1 MNVVELNT
9 ALALARAGHRV
20 DMLTRRD
27 SEQLPDVT
35 QVAEGVRLFALD
47 VGPHHPVAKS
57 AQEQFIEEFTAAMR
71 KWWTDYGK
79 DVDVIH
85 SHHWFS
91 GVAALPIAA
100 EFGVPHAQSYHSVAA
115 PVGAEL
121 GAGEQ
126 PESAGRIA
134 GERLVA
140 QRSDLII
147 AVSDYEKQTIVERYA
162 PAPEK
167 ISVVR
172 PGVDLE
178 LFRPKLDEDTPWR
191 GEECYLLFAARLQ
204 PLKGVDLA
212 LRTLAELP
220 RGNRPRLVIAGEAS
234 EDFADYVAE
243 LNQLTDELELADEV
257 VYLGS
262 LDRAELAEMFR
273 GACVLVNP
281 SHSETYGLINLEAA
295 ASGVP
300 VVASKTGGI
309 VESVID
315 GQTGILVDGRSPR
328 DFAAAVQRFTGSA
341 MTRAEFSRAGR
352 AFAEQ
357 RSWDNV
363 AAEMTA
369 SYELVLAAPKRR
381 VDQNAAQR
389 LVNRLSSEDD
399 LAGMQVLMFHAHPDD
414 EALQSGVL
422 IAELVARGARVDV
435 VTATRGERGEVVPG
449 VVDGQITAAQ
459 LVDMRVAELDAAS
472 ELLGVREHYFLGTAP
487 ARADGLPERRY
498 LDSGMRWI
506 TDGLAGPAEDQH
518 PDSFSLA
525 PQAAALADLLALVEH
540 VKPDL
545 LISYDQAG
553 SYGHPDHVRVHEIG
567 AAAAHAAGLP
577 LVEIASGDG
586 QEGFE
591 YFDLSRHAAQLVA
604 ALRCYRTQ
612 LTVTEG
618 PQDAYLTHVGG
629 QRQELPTT
637 IGLRTVGVR

>member
-27 SEQLPDVT
+27 SEQLAPLT

-47 VGPHHPVAKS
+47 VGPRQSVAKS
-57 AQEQFIEEFTAAMR
+57 AQEQFIEPFTQAMR
-71 KWWTDYGK
+71 QWWSDYGK
-79 DVDVIH
+79 DVDIIH

-91 GVAALPIAA
+91 GVAALPIAD

-126 PESAGRIA
+126 PESSGRIE

-140 QRSDLII
+140 QQSDLII
-147 AVSDYEKQTIVERYA
+147 AVSDYEKQTIIDRYD

-167 ISVVR
+167 FSIVR

-178 LFRPKLDEDTPWR
+178 LFRPKRADEIPWR

-220 RGNRPRLVIAGEAS
+220 RGNRPKLVIAGEAS
-234 EDFADYVAE
+234 ADFADYVAE
-243 LNQLTDELELADEV
+243 LNQLTTDLELTDEV

-262 LDRAELAEMFR
+262 LDRAELADMFR

-300 VVASKTGGI
+300 VVASKTSGI

-315 GQTGILVDGRSPR
+315 GQTGILVDGRDPK
-328 DFAAAVQRFTGSA
+328 DFAAAVQQFSGSA
-341 MTRAEFSRAGR
+341 MTRAQYGQAARE
-352 AFAEQ
+352 FAEQ

-363 AAEMTA
+363 AAEMSA
-369 SYELVLAAPKRR
+369 SYELVLGDELAAE
-381 VDQNAAQR
+381 DGAQR
-389 LVNRLSSEDD
+389 LLTG
-399 LAGMQVLMFHAHPDD
+399 LAGRPECLDGLKILMFHAHPDD
-414 EALQSGVL
+414 EALQSGAL
-422 IAELVARGARVDV
+422 IAELAARGALVDV
-435 VTATRGERGEVVPG
+435 VTATRGERGEVVAG
-449 VVDGQITAAQ
+449 VLSGDVSAEQ
-459 LVDMRVAELDAAS
+459 LVDVRIAELAAAS
-472 ELLGVREHYFLGTAP
+472 EILGVREHYFLGAGA
-487 ARADGLPERRY
+487 ARADGLAERRY

-506 TDGLAGPAEDQH
+506 ADGLAGPAEDQH

-525 PQAAALADLLALVEH
+525 PQAAALADLLALITH
-540 VKPDL
+540 VQPEV

-567 AAAAHAAGLP
+567 AAAAHAAAVP
-577 LVEIASGDG
+577 LVEIASDLE
-586 QEGFE
+586 QPGFE
-591 YFDLSRHAAQLVA
+591 YSDFNQHAERLID

-612 LTVTEG
+612 LTVNDG
-618 PQDAYLTHVGG
+618 YLTHVGG
-629 QRQELPTT
+629 QRQELPMT
-637 IGLRTVGVR
+637 IGLRIVD